1 MTGTMTHNILL
12 TRLQGG
18 KTILLTRDGVP
29 KDPYRRRHGPAEEGR
44 MTPTLPPFVRP
55 GSLQSPTFCWML
67 CDPSVFYRIRFWPS
81 ADAENTKPDHDE
93 KSLHRHTIP
102 CFASSKSPFG
112 LQLGSRE
119 TPHASHPETEE
130 ERCLRRN
137 QRLAAQAVWVRCE
150 PSTPRRDAKTGVLA
164 RSSRRRA
171 QPFLPTHCCSEGN
184 QACLPE
190 QLCSS
195 SREGA
200 THSVQVARWA
210 RTRSCSRSSILAPN
224 SSESGSPLPSSR
236 AARWEDQKR
245 NPPLAPDTDPSEAM
259 KGHWTQEGYEGP
271 FGTRGQT
278 VLRPKAYVDLQ
289 PLGLS
294 WGEEKS
300 DSPFVSTLSPPSRH
314 GPDMQVFQQASGS
327 PDQAYLDPRC
337 EYVGYRPAYGPS
349 AFHLP
354 RAIWRG
360 IVAVPTDVP

>member
-29 KDPYRRRHGPAEEGR
+29 KDPYRRRNGPAEEGR
-44 MTPTLPPFVRP
+44 MTTTLPLSYDQAR
-55 GSLQSPTFCWML
+55 C
-67 CDPSVFYRIRFWPS
+67 
-81 ADAENTKPDHDE
+81 
-93 KSLHRHTIP
+93 
-102 CFASSKSPFG
+102 
-112 LQLGSRE
+112 
-119 TPHASHPETEE
+119 SHPPFAE
-130 ERCLRRN
+130 CYAIQAFSIASDFDPQLMPKIQN
-137 QRLAAQAVWVRCE
+137 QITMRKVCIVIQSLV
-150 PSTPRRDAKTGVLA
+150 PRRPNHH
-164 RSSRRRA
+164 SFFPS
-171 QPFLPTHCCSEGN
+171 HCRSEGN
-184 QACLPE
+184 QACLPGP
-190 QLCSS
+190 LCSS

-200 THSVQVARWA
+200 THSVQISGWA

-224 SSESGSPLPSSR
+224 SSESGSPPPSSR
-236 AARWEDQKR
+236 AARREDQKR
-245 NPPLAPDTDPSEAM
+245 NPPLIPDTAPSEAM

-271 FGTRGQT
+271 FGTRGKT

-314 GPDMQVFQQASGS
+314 GPDMQAFQQASCS
-327 PDQAYLDPRC
+327 SDQAYPDPRC

-349 AFHLP
+349 ALHLL